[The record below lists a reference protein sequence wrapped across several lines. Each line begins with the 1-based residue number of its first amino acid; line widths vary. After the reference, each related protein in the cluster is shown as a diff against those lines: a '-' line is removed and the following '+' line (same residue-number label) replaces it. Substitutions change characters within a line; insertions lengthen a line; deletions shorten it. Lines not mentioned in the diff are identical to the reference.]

1 MAKRRK
7 FLVGLGALASG
18 SATAVGTGAFSSA
31 EAERTVDVAVTTDD
45 NALLGLFA
53 ENGGSVGGLT
63 NDEYATVEGDQLSLR
78 FDESSEVSDPTDGF
92 SGGAGG
98 GLGTDSIY
106 YFDNV
111 FGVASKSE
119 EQLNIDV
126 DWSGLDNSGS
136 FYFYSSN
143 TKPSNYDFSVPADNT
158 NRVGNGIVAGSFT
171 SVGVAIKTPDTIDN
185 SWEEGTVDIYA
196 ESRGELDTGGN

>member
-1 MAKRRK
+1 MANRRK
-7 FLVGLGALASG
+7 FITGLGALATG
-18 SATAVGTGAFSSA
+18 SAAAVGTGAFSSA

-53 ENGGSVGGLT
+53 ENGGSVAGLK
-63 NDEYATVEGDQLSLR
+63 NDEYATVEGNQLSLR
-78 FDESSEVSDPTDGF
+78 FDENSEVSDPTGSF
-92 SGGAGG
+92 VGGAGE

-106 YFDNV
+106 YFDDV

-126 DWSGLDNSGS
+126 DWSGLDNSDS

-143 TKPSNYDFSVPADNT
+143 TEPSNYDFSAPTDHT

-171 SVGVAIKTPDTIDN
+171 GVGVAIKTPDTVDN

-196 ESRGELDTGGN
+196 ESRGELDNGGN

>member
-7 FLVGLGALASG
+7 FLAGIGALASG
-18 SATAVGTGAFSSA
+18 SAAAVGTGALSSA

-53 ENGGSVGGLT
+53 ENGGSVAGLT
-63 NDEYATVEGDQLSLR
+63 NDEYATVEANQLSLR
-78 FDESSEVSDPTDGF
+78 FDDNSEVSDPTGGF
-92 SGGAGG
+92 VGGAGE

-106 YFDNV
+106 YFDSV

-126 DWSGLDNSGS
+126 DWSGLDNPDS

>member
-7 FLVGLGALASG
+7 FLAGIGALVSG
-18 SATAVGTGAFSSA
+18 SAAAVGTGALSSV

-53 ENGGSVGGLT
+53 ENGGSVSGLT
-63 NDEYATVEGDQLSLR
+63 NDEYATVEGNELSLR
-78 FDESSEVSDPTDGF
+78 FDNNSEVSDPTDGF
-92 SGGAGG
+92 VGGAGE

-106 YFDNV
+106 YFDDV

-126 DWSGLDNSGS
+126 DWSGLDNSDN

-143 TKPSNYDFSVPADNT
+143 TKPSNYDFSVPADHT
-158 NRVGNGIVAGSFT
+158 NRVGNGITGGSFT
-171 SVGVAIKTPDTIDN
+171 SVGVAIKTPDTIDS

-196 ESRGELDTGGN
+196 ESRAELDNGGN